1 MVSSVSFSCVASPT
15 REGASDG
22 AGAAMRCNAPRIDEA
37 PGGVLKQSLPP
48 SSAIEAV
55 TGPGTTGSHLGARVA
70 RCPIVG
76 QFESPSAVQ
85 APETWI
91 TPRRE
96 VTPMVALLDAD
107 DRRLTDLQTRHQELL
122 VEQSDVQPVMS
133 VPLTIDERSRSTPRA
148 VAVRI
153 GVHESDGWAELQS
166 SIHERRW

>member
-1 MVSSVSFSCVASPT
+1 
-15 REGASDG
+15 
-22 AGAAMRCNAPRIDEA
+22 
-37 PGGVLKQSLPP
+37 
-48 SSAIEAV
+48 
-55 TGPGTTGSHLGARVA
+55 
-70 RCPIVG
+70 
-76 QFESPSAVQ
+76 
-85 APETWI
+85 
-91 TPRRE
+91 
-96 VTPMVALLDAD
+96 MVALLDAD